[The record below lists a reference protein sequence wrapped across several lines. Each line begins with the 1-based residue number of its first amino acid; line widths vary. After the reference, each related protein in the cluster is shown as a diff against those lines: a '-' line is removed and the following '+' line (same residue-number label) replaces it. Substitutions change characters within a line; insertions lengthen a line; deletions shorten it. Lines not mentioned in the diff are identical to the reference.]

1 MFSRLGCCGKWF
13 QIFSS
18 TLLIFGN
25 ILFVVKLAGCSWFS
39 SQLLDQQQHTYIHT
53 YIQLERI
60 KTSFIRVNN
69 SRSFVRCWCGARW
82 PRQFCQLNTTVVVHT
97 LLHLSLC
104 SYPVWA
110 VMAEWVPPVQNDRS
124 RKSSALV
131 LSCSLFGFGS
141 LLLAVCLLGPVVGVP
156 RPHHHQDQED
166 RRLFPH
172 YPVMGEKT
180 SDVFITVKT
189 SARFHK
195 SRIASILDT
204 WFQLAP
210 GDIFFITDQDDKHL
224 SRRTGEHVIA
234 TQCRASHS
242 LLGLCCKMGV
252 EFDSYIRSKR
262 NWFCHFDDDNYVNVP
277 LLKKLLS
284 KYNPDKDWYLGKP
297 STKMPVHH
305 PDDKNEPRK
314 FWFATGGAGFCLSRS
329 LAKKLA
335 PLAADGQFVQVCRR
349 LSLPDD
355 VSMGF
360 LISHTLA
367 TNLTIVKQFHSHLE
381 PLYTLDHGQLAEQ
394 VSLSRGVNVPSIF
407 DNDPSH
413 FKSLHCLLYPQAS
426 LCLKTTQSSDSS

>member
-1 MFSRLGCCGKWF
+1 LPVCAFLLNFWNNNNIQFLENKNVVHSREQFTLFC
-13 QIFSS
+13 SLLVRS
-18 TLLIFGN
+18 TLAKTVLIEETS
-25 ILFVVKLAGCSWFS
+25 LFPF
-39 SQLLDQQQHTYIHT
+39 
-53 YIQLERI
+53 
-60 KTSFIRVNN
+60 N
-69 SRSFVRCWCGARW
+69 SC
-82 PRQFCQLNTTVVVHT
+82 PRMATFHW
-97 LLHLSLC
+97 LHLSLC

-141 LLLAVCLLGPVVGVP
+141 LLMAVCLLGPVVGVP
-156 RPHHHQDQED
+156 RPHHHHHHHHHQNQED
-166 RRLFPH
+166 RRPIPH
-172 YPVMGEKT
+172 HPVRDQKT

-189 SARFHK
+189 SARFHQ

-234 TQCRASHS
+234 TQCRTSHS

-360 LISHTLA
+360 LIGHTLA

-381 PLYTLDHGQLAEQ
+381 PLYTLDHRQLAEQ

-413 FKSLHCLLYPQAS
+413 FKSLHCLLYPEAS
-426 LCLKTTQSSDSS
+426 LCLKTTQSNDTS

>member
-1 MFSRLGCCGKWF
+1 LLWKVVSNIFFHIADIWEYFVCCKISWLLVVFFS
-13 QIFSS
+13 
-18 TLLIFGN
+18 TFGPTT
-25 ILFVVKLAGCSWFS
+25 
-39 SQLLDQQQHTYIHT
+39 TYIHT
-53 YIQLERI
+53 YIH
-60 KTSFIRVNN
+60 
-69 SRSFVRCWCGARW
+69 
-82 PRQFCQLNTTVVVHT
+82 TVGENKNVVHPREQFT
-97 LLHLSLC
+97 LFCSLLVRSTLHLSLC